1 MIRDLQS
8 SGSAI
13 RGSGPRRFCVEDSNR
28 VLLKGRGAQ
37 GIGYGA
43 MAEYKRGSMDVSTH
57 QKTYGGFLRISAWVV
72 WFVLFILV
80 FLALFNS

>member
-1 MIRDLQS
+1 
-8 SGSAI
+8 
-13 RGSGPRRFCVEDSNR
+13 
-28 VLLKGRGAQ
+28 
-37 GIGYGA
+37 